1 MYAPAVGALIIWK
14 SKQQQKKIEREN
26 NLVAVKIHSA
36 DSVVNS
42 SETENIQII
51 VQQQASYKDYKEHS
65 LKNTSK
71 VYIN

>member
-51 VQQQASYKDYKEHS
+51 VQQASYKDYKEHS